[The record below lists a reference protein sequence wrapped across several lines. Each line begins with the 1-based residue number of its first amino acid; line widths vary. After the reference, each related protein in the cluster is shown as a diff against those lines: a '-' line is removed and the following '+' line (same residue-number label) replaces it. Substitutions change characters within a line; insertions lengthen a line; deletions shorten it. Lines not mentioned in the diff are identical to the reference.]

1 MAVRAGYRSP
11 FQRCPALR
19 PTLDF
24 PSSRRRWGFLVFPQA
39 HCCHF
44 PFRTHGVSLLSPGGV
59 TETKGASPS
68 YTLPPQLCPCAGPPG
83 TNSQGSISTGQGTM
97 QKGTGEGKGRA
108 GWHLPIPDQFPLQR
122 PPVVAALSPTSQAT
136 DTPPCQVPSILR
148 LMLTRPWLVFLT
160 SPSPAVVLEA
170 WTLCPFPDHSHS

>member
-44 PFRTHGVSLLSPGGV
+44 PFRTHGVSLLGSGGV

-68 YTLPPQLCPCAGPPG
+68 YTLPPQPCACTGPPG
-83 TNSQGSISTGQGTM
+83 TNSQGSISTGRGTM
-97 QKGTGEGKGRA
+97 QKATGGEGKGRA
-108 GWHLPIPDQFPLQR
+108 ACTCLSWISFLCSAPQWWQPVPPHPKQLILLPVR
-122 PPVVAALSPTSQAT
+122 SH
-136 DTPPCQVPSILR
+136 PS
-148 LMLTRPWLVFLT
+148 
-160 SPSPAVVLEA
+160 
-170 WTLCPFPDHSHS
+170 

>member
-59 TETKGASPS
+59 TETKGASSS

-108 GWHLPIPDQFPLQR
+108 AGTC
-122 PPVVAALSPTSQAT
+122 LSRTS
-136 DTPPCQVPSILR
+136 
-148 LMLTRPWLVFLT
+148 FLC
-160 SPSPAVVLEA
+160 SAPQ
-170 WTLCPFPDHSHS
+170 WWQPFPPHPRQLILLPVRSHPS

>member
-44 PFRTHGVSLLSPGGV
+44 PFRTHGVSLLGCYRNQRGFPFLYP
-59 TETKGASPS
+59 ASPAVRMHRA
-68 YTLPPQLCPCAGPPG
+68 TRDQLPGKYQHRPRNHA
-83 TNSQGSISTGQGTM
+83 
-97 QKGTGEGKGRA
+97 EGHWRRRKRKSGL
-108 GWHLPIPDQFPLQR
+108 HLPILDQFPLQR
-122 PPVVAALSPTSQAT
+122 PPVVAARSPTSQAT
-136 DTPPCQVPSILR
+136 NTPPCQVPSILR

-160 SPSPAVVLEA
+160 SLSPAFVLEA
-170 WTLCPFPDHSHS
+170 CTLCLFSDHSHS